1 MKVLGYEH
9 MGRVD
14 LRVLE
19 AMLAVYDPQRRL
31 TAFKVS
37 RHLSMLLLALVSSA

>member
-1 MKVLGYEH
+1 
-9 MGRVD
+9 MGGID

-19 AMLAVYDPQRRL
+19 AMFAMYDPQRRL
-31 TAFKVS
+31 AALKVS